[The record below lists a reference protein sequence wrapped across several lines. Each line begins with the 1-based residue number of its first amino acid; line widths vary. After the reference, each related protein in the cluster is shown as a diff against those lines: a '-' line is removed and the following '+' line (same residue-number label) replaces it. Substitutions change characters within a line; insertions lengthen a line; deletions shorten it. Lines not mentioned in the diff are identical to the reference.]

1 MKFKKLSLLI
11 VVIVFLLLPFVG
23 ADFISLDEL
32 LDNAKEANYI
42 FWNLRVP
49 RVIFAFL
56 IGGILTLSGLV
67 FQSIFKNDLATPF
80 TLGVASGASFG
91 AVLSIHLNIV
101 FSFYI
106 FHARYVFAFLGALI
120 SVVLILSILK
130 IKKDYSVSTIL
141 LAGIAINFLFSSLIL
156 FFQYIM
162 NNAKLGS
169 AVRWMMGNINIFE
182 YKKVIMILPFYI
194 IVFII
199 GYLYRHQL
207 DILYLGDELAISKGV
222 DVHNLRKKLFIF
234 ISIIIA
240 AAVSLSG
247 PIGFVGLIIPHL
259 LKLAFG
265 RNHKKLVFHSLFFGG
280 VFLAITDTA
289 ARSIIYPAEMPV
301 GIITAM
307 LGVPF
312 FLYLLIKR

>member
-49 RVIFAFL
+49 RIIFAFL

-91 AVLSIHLNIV
+91 AVLSIHLNFV

-106 FHARYVFAFLGALI
+106 FHSRYIFAFLGALI
-120 SVVLILSILK
+120 SVVLILSILN
-130 IKKDYSVSTIL
+130 IKKDYSVST
-141 LAGIAINFLFSSLIL
+141 IL

-182 YKKVIMILPFYI
+182 YQKIIMILPFYLI
-194 IVFII
+194 IFII
-199 GYLYRHQL
+199 GYL
-207 DILYLGDELAISKGV
+207 
-222 DVHNLRKKLFIF
+222 
-234 ISIIIA
+234 
-240 AAVSLSG
+240 
-247 PIGFVGLIIPHL
+247 
-259 LKLAFG
+259 
-265 RNHKKLVFHSLFFGG
+265 
-280 VFLAITDTA
+280 
-289 ARSIIYPAEMPV
+289 
-301 GIITAM
+301 
-307 LGVPF
+307 
-312 FLYLLIKR
+312 